1 MLNEHD
7 VVALTQDLAAQG
19 LRRGDVGA
27 VVHCFADG
35 RTYEVEFVDER
46 GRTKCVATV
55 PESQLMKLNFLSLS
69 A

>member
-27 VVHCFADG
+27 VVHQYQDG
-35 RTYEVEFVDER
+35 KLYEVEFVDER
-46 GRTKCVATV
+46 GKTKCVATV
-55 PESQLMKLNFLSLS
+55 PETQVMKLNVLSLS

>member
-1 MLNEHD
+1 MLSEHD

-27 VVHCFADG
+27 IVHRYQDG

-46 GRTKCVATV
+46 GKTKCVATV
-55 PESQLMKLNFLSLS
+55 PEAMVLKLNFLSLS